1 MLFWAGVI
9 QSRSGFEHWK
19 QSFHLYQVGKVY
31 INTWSSFL
39 LQSLKEVNEK
49 AGADT
54 VWAAQSQNALPLL
67 HPSILIL
74 GIHSWSSHCT

>member
-1 MLFWAGVI
+1 MLFWELI

-19 QSFHLYQVGKVY
+19 QSFHLYQVGKIYVN
-31 INTWSSFL
+31 IWSLFL

-54 VWAAQSQNALPLL
+54 VRAAQSHML
-67 HPSILIL
+67 
-74 GIHSWSSHCT
+74 SHYCIPQS